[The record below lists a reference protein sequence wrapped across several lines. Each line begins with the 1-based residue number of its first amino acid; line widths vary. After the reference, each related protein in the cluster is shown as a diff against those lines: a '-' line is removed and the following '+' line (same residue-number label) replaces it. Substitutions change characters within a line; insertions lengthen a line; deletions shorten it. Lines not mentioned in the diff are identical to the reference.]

1 MIFET
6 YSDQRQLLRAQRWT
20 LAITA
25 TDLERLHTDALAGAC
40 VARWVV
46 HVDDACQRAAA
57 IAALESTLG
66 AAAEA

>member
-6 YSDQRQLLRAQRWT
+6 YSDQRQLLRLHRWH
-20 LAITA
+20 LAFTA
-25 TDLERLHTDALAGAC
+25 NDLERLHRDALAGAC

-57 IAALESTLG
+57 ISALESTLG
-66 AAAEA
+66 TAAEA